1 MNIDKFLRYFTP
13 KDPSFHPLFEKDALN
28 LIKTAEVLKL
38 LLGTEDIEQQETYI
52 KQIKELEKIGDD
64 VTHTIFDQLNKSFI
78 TPFDR
83 EDIQEFA
90 SNIDDVVDTIN
101 GAAQRIRLYK
111 PKTYI
116 PVYLDFAEIL
126 FQAAKEIEFSVS
138 LLTDP
143 GRNKDKIA
151 QSCITINTLENKAD
165 DLYHMGIS
173 LLFENEK
180 DPFELIKKKE
190 ILETLEKAVDKAEDV
205 SDTIKT
211 MLVKMA

>member
-1 MNIDKFLRYFTP
+1 MNFDKFLRYFTP
-13 KDPSFHPLFEKDALN
+13 KDPSFHPLFEKDAVN
-28 LIKTAEVLKL
+28 LIGTADVLKQ
-38 LLGTEDIEQQETYI
+38 LLGTENVDEQENFI

-64 VTHTIFDQLNKSFI
+64 ITHTIFDQLNKSFI

-101 GAAQRIRLYK
+101 GVAQRIRLYR
-111 PKTYI
+111 PKAYI
-116 PVYLDFAEIL
+116 KEYMEFAEIL
-126 FQAAKEIEFSVS
+126 CQASKEIEFSVH
-138 LLTDP
+138 LLVDP
-143 GRNKDKIA
+143 GNNKEKIK

-165 DLYHMGIS
+165 ELYHLGIS
-173 LLFENEK
+173 SLFENEK

-211 MLVKMA
+211 ILVKMA